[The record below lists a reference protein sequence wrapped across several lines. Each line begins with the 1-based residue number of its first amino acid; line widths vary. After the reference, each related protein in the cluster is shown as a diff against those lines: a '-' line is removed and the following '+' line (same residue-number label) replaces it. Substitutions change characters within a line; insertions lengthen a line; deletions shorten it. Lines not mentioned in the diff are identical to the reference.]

1 MCWDDATCCGIPD
14 STLGKCRGALRLS
27 ALVVTPTGASVNA
40 GATQQYVVT
49 GIQCDGTSASVSVTW
64 SCTGGTIDST
74 GLFTAGSTGGSFT
87 VTAKTTVKPKLA
99 ASVGVTVVAAA
110 ATLASIAVSPSTDT
124 LLVGRQR
131 QFAALDTLSDGTTA
145 SFAGTWG
152 TNDPSGSVSASGLY
166 TAGTTPGNYS
176 VTATQSSVSGSSTVT
191 VNPLPTLTAIVVSPS
206 SASLVPG
213 QTQQFSAAGKL
224 SDGTTT
230 SVTVSWTA
238 TGGTISSSGLFTAGT
253 TGGSFTVTATNGSIS
268 GTASVTVQVTAP
280 AAPTAVIRSP
290 VQGFSVVVGTVVTL
304 DPTGSFSAGTSNP
317 WYAIWTVTNAAG
329 TAVFSFNGSGTD
341 LSTAAQIKTWTPSA
355 TGNYAAQLVVVDSF
369 GTPSAPKSVSGS
381 VVVSSPTPQSLA
393 VSPASV
399 SIVSGQQQQFAVSGT
414 NTDGS
419 SVANPSVTWSCTGG
433 SITSG
438 GLFTAGS
445 TPGSFSVKAASTQN
459 TAITA
464 SASVAISNP
473 LVSISVSPSSPTL
486 NVGAQQQ
493 FTATG
498 HFTDGSTGSVTVS
511 WTATAGTIG
520 STGLYTA
527 PTTAGTYTVRA
538 TSTQNTSIS
547 GSTSVT
553 VAAVTSSLF
562 PNMPSTFTVPNGFD
576 RDFNA
581 TTEGAWVVN
590 SGSAFFIRDASTYS
604 PSGATAPR
612 NPPASPQNIGEMQ
625 YATSLTQGT
634 APGTTFIQGGSMAA
648 QAWTKLYFGAFIQPS
663 SNFQSHPSG
672 INKQIIIDIGGNP
685 VFVLSLANGTT
696 WQVRLQDLPGTIN
709 GGHSAADF
717 NGGAAQKG
725 LWQLLEILLV
735 ANTPG
740 VANGTL
746 QMWQTNYDSN
756 GNKVSGPTQT
766 IGLTST
772 SFDAGISAGAVGW
785 VGSGVSNQWGAV
797 LWQPVWGGNTVG
809 ATVTSTFYVW
819 MDKLRIAGH
828 A

>member
-14 STLGKCRGALRLS
+14 STLGKCRGSLRLS

-40 GATQQYVVT
+40 GATQQYTVT
-49 GIQCDGTSASVSVTW
+49 GIQCDGSATTVSVTW
-64 SCTGGTIDST
+64 SCTGGTIDSS
-74 GLFTAGSTGGSFT
+74 GLFTAGSTGGVFS
-87 VTAKTTVKPKLA
+87 VTAKTTVKPRLT
-99 ASVGVTVVAAA
+99 ASVSVTVVAAA
-110 ATLASIAVSPSTDT
+110 ATLVSIAVSPSTDT
-124 LLVGRQR
+124 LLEGRQQ
-131 QFAALDTLSDGTTA
+131 QFTALNTLSDGTTA
-145 SFAGTWG
+145 SFGGTWG
-152 TNDPSGSVSASGLY
+152 TDDPSGSVSSSGLY
-166 TAGTTPGNYS
+166 TAGTTPGNYA
-176 VTATQSSVSGSSTVT
+176 VTATQSAISGSAAVT
-191 VNPLPTLTAIVVSPS
+191 VNPLPTLVGITVSPS
-206 SASLVPG
+206 TANLVPG
-213 QTQQFSAAGKL
+213 ATQQFTATGKM
-224 SDGTTT
+224 SDGTTV
-230 SVTVSWTA
+230 SVTVTWTA
-238 TGGTISSSGLFTAGT
+238 TGGTISSTGLFTAGT
-253 TGGSFTVTATNGSIS
+253 TAGSYTVTATNGSIQ
-268 GTASVTVQVTAP
+268 GTASVSVQVTAP
-280 AAPTAVIRSP
+280 AAPTAVIKSP
-290 VQGFSVVVGTVVTL
+290 VQGFSVTPGTAVTL
-304 DPTGSFSAGTSNP
+304 DPTGSFSVGSNNP

-341 LSTAAQIKTWTPSA
+341 KTTAAQIQTWTPTA
-355 TGNYAAQLVVVDSF
+355 TGNYAVQLAVVDSF
-369 GTPSAPKSVSGS
+369 GTQSAPKTVSGS
-381 VVVSSPTPQSLA
+381 VVASSPTLQSLS
-393 VSPASV
+393 VSPPSASL
-399 SIVSGQQQQFAVSGT
+399 IAGQQQQFTATGT

-419 SVANPSVTWSCTGG
+419 GVTNPSVSWTCTGG
-433 SITSG
+433 TITNG

-445 TPGSFSVKAASTQN
+445 AAGSFAVKATSTQN
-459 TAITA
+459 TAINATA
-464 SASVAISNP
+464 SIAISNP
-473 LVSISVSPSSPTL
+473 LVSISVSPSNPTL
-486 NVGAQQQ
+486 NTGAQQQ

-498 HFTDGSTGSVTVS
+498 HYTDGSTGSVVVS
-511 WTATAGTIG
+511 WTATAGTIN
-520 STGLYTA
+520 STGLFTA
-527 PTTAGTYTVRA
+527 PSTTGSVTVRA
-538 TSTQNTSIS
+538 TNGSIV
-547 GSTSVT
+547 GSTTVT
-553 VAAVTSSLF
+553 VAASTSTLF
-562 PNMPSTFTVPNGFD
+562 PNMPSTFIVPSGFE

-590 SGSAFFIRDASTYS
+590 SGSAFFVRDASTYN

-625 YATSLTQGT
+625 YSTSLTQGN
-634 APGTTFIQGGSMAA
+634 APGTTFIQGGSMSA

-696 WQVRLQDLPGTIN
+696 WQVRLQDLPSTIN

-725 LWQLLEILLV
+725 LWQLVEGLLV

-746 QMWQTNYDSN
+746 QLWQTNYDSN

-766 IGLTST
+766 ISLTST
-772 SFDAGISAGAVGW
+772 SFDAGISAGAIGW

-797 LWQPVWGGNTVG
+797 LWQPVWGGNTTG